1 MDHPVE
7 YMDHPVEN
15 RNHPVEYMDHPVME
29 LNQIYVE
36 VNKEL
41 LRFIALGQ
49 NKLKRINFLRNFIN
63 GGGGRKEKTCLKLQ
77 QFFNFNIF
85 QLKVE
90 LSLYVFIL
98 NSFQLL

>member
-1 MDHPVE
+1 MDHTVE

-63 GGGGRKEKTCLKLQ
+63 GGGGQERKNLFEITA
-77 QFFNFNIF
+77 IF
-85 QLKVE
+85 
-90 LSLYVFIL
+90 
-98 NSFQLL
+98 